1 MRKRGILALFCVV
14 LLGLLIS
21 SITTANTTINV
32 WTGFPELEPFYK
44 WVGAEYS
51 KSHPGVTVKVLST
64 SLREFEQKLTASIP
78 TGTGPEVFDVGPY
91 IAIKLIDAG
100 LLPENPKDIDSYLKS
115 GAWSDFSV
123 KYVTVK
129 GKTYGIPLMNGSRAA
144 LFYNKTMF
152 KEAGLDPN
160 NPPKTFPELMAA
172 AQKLTKYDSKG
183 NIVRSGHSLRI
194 SGGGSGLTE
203 KFRFVLN
210 NAGGDLIIPTRN
222 GKWKN
227 GLDNKAGQEALK
239 YYIDAIHKYKVD
251 NPQVKHDSD
260 AFVTET
266 TAMFLRESWVI
277 GEVKSKNP
285 KLDFGVAP
293 MPGWKR
299 NDTLSQPWAVYM
311 SDQGA
316 KSKDVREFFK
326 LLTSEQAAE
335 KLIDLSGWIPERKF
349 NSDLLVKETPQYEI
363 FVNPPKNL
371 GYYSDPVMPAF
382 DEVQTKVADKLVE
395 LFLDSKLV
403 DNPAGISKAVKELG
417 NLVDSI
423 LKRNN
428 TYGN

>member
-1 MRKRGILALFCVV
+1 MCKKCRVA
-14 LLGLLIS
+14 LLGFVLICLLIS
-21 SITTANTTINV
+21 SVTTANTTINV

-44 WVGAEYS
+44 WVGEEYS
-51 KSHPGVTVKVLST
+51 KSHPGVTIKVLST

-100 LLPENPKDIDSYLKS
+100 LLPENPKDIDAYLKS

-123 KYVTVK
+123 NYVTVD
-129 GKTYGIPLMNGSRAA
+129 GKTYGIPMMNGSRAA

-160 NPPKTFPELMAA
+160 NPPKTYPELMEAA
-172 AQKLTKYDSKG
+172 RKLTKYDSNG
-183 NIVRSGHSLRI
+183 NVVRSGLSLRI

-210 NAGGDLIIPTRN
+210 NAGGDLIVPTKN

-227 GLDNKAGQEALK
+227 GLDNEAGREALK
-239 YYIDAIHKYKVD
+239 YYIDAIHKYKID
-251 NPQVKHDSD
+251 DPKVKHDSD

-277 GEVKSKNP
+277 NEVISKNP
-285 KLDFGVAP
+285 KLDYGVAP
-293 MPGWKR
+293 MPSWKR
-299 NDTLSQPWAVYM
+299 NETLSQPWSVYM
-311 SDQGA
+311 SNEGV

-326 LLTSEQAAE
+326 LLTSEQMAE
-335 KLIDLSGWIPERKF
+335 KLIELSGWIPERQFDSK
-349 NSDLLVKETPQYEI
+349 SLVKKTSQYEV
-363 FVNPPKNL
+363 FVNPPKGQ
-371 GYYSDPVMPAF
+371 GYFADPVMPAF
-382 DEVQTKVADKLVE
+382 DEVQTKVTDKLVE
-395 LFLDSKLV
+395 LFLDSSLV
-403 DNPAGISKAVKELG
+403 DNPSGISKAVKDIAK
-417 NLVDSI
+417 LVDST

-428 TYGN
+428 AYGK